1 MRRDLTKSRTSR
13 EGLTTPLPPAEHGRD
28 VPEVPPGL
36 PPWVTADFIDETIR
50 VWQPHSSAPLTPA
63 DAIEIIMNTSHLLDV
78 VLEEGAA

>member
-1 MRRDLTKSRTSR
+1 VRRDLTKSRTGQ
-13 EGLTTPLPPAEHGRD
+13 EAVTVPPAPAEHSRD
-28 VPEVPPGL
+28 ISAVPPGL